1 MAKGRMPAGLA
12 RYWAGKRGRSAPRRA
27 SAARVQTIVVR
38 PVGGATHHKR
48 RGHRRHSGGG
58 ALLGGLGGGSGIVG
72 KAMPY
77 AIGGAIVGYI
87 DKQATLP
94 IPTIPV
100 LGKMGTVAA
109 LAWFFGKGHPG
120 IITEVAKA
128 ATTLAGYQLGKDGKV
143 SGDVDGLAMQT

>member
-1 MAKGRMPAGLA
+1 MAKTRMPAGLA
-12 RYWAGKRGRSAPRRA
+12 RYHAQRYGRRA
-27 SAARVQTIVVR
+27 PSRTRVQTIVVR
-38 PVGGATHHKR
+38 PAGGATKTHR
-48 RGHRRHSGGG
+48 RSHRRHSGGG
-58 ALLGGLGGGSGIVG
+58 LSGGSIGSGIVG

-77 AIGGAIVGYI
+77 ALGGAIVGYI

-109 LAWFFGKGHPG
+109 IAWFFGKGHPG

-143 SGDVDGLAMQT
+143 SGDVEGLSMQT